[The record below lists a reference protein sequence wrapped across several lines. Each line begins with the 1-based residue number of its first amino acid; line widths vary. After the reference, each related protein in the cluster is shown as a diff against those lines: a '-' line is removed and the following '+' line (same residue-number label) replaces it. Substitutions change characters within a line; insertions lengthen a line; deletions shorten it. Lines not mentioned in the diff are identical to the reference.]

1 MRPTPRIALALTI
14 ALAMVLHVV
23 DAAHGAALVEQHQFV
38 ILTRSATRK
47 SSLGVGRIELI
58 SMMRW
63 IISSVT
69 AISLAAAL
77 PYSASAS
84 YEVCIPEEVI

>member
-1 MRPTPRIALALTI
+1 MRPTPEIALALITV
-14 ALAMVLHVV
+14 LEMVRHVV

-84 YEVCIPEEVI
+84 YEV